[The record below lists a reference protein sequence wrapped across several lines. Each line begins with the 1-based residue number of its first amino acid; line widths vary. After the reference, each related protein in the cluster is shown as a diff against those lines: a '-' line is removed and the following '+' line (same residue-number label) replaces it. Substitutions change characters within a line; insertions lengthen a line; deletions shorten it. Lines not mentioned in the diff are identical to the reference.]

1 MITMIC
7 SKKQIHKKYDFKKM
21 LFCYDDFYFS
31 LIFIIGVWF
40 DRYCSF
46 LSVHVSDDFIFLY
59 GFNKYI
65 FEICLLDLS

>member
-1 MITMIC
+1 
-7 SKKQIHKKYDFKKM
+7 M

-65 FEICLLDLS
+65 FEICLLDLSWLSIFNIVVWQTTC

>member
-1 MITMIC
+1 
-7 SKKQIHKKYDFKKM
+7 M

-65 FEICLLDLS
+65 FEICLLDLSWL

>member
-1 MITMIC
+1 
-7 SKKQIHKKYDFKKM
+7 M

-40 DRYCSF
+40 DRYCLF
-46 LSVHVSDDFIFLY
+46 LLVYVFDDFIFLY

-65 FEICLLDLS
+65 FEICLFDLS

>member
-1 MITMIC
+1 
-7 SKKQIHKKYDFKKM
+7 M
-21 LFCYDDFYFS
+21 LFFVMSDDFYFS

-65 FEICLLDLS
+65 FEICLLDLSWLSIFNIAVLQTC

>member
-1 MITMIC
+1 M
-7 SKKQIHKKYDFKKM
+7 S
-21 LFCYDDFYFS
+21 DDFYFS

-46 LSVHVSDDFIFLY
+46 LSVHVSEGFIFLY

-65 FEICLLDLS
+65 FEICLLDLSWLSIFNIAVLQTC